1 MRRRDWRLDTPPLY
15 PTSEQWVPLR
25 EPFNLTAATGFAIKW
40 RDRLSGMNRVLRL
53 LTTVLV
59 VTALG
64 STFILLMSDMKTRPS
79 FGIPAAAISA
89 APLLLIGASCLVF
102 QAMLRPRWTELVKNM
117 ILAAA
122 FLLWG
127 VVQLM
132 EQSALSKI
140 LGDVVIALY
149 VLDLAWVIL
158 AGMYSTG
165 IIRASSPTRD
175 SSGG

>member
-1 MRRRDWRLDTPPLY
+1 
-15 PTSEQWVPLR
+15 
-25 EPFNLTAATGFAIKW
+25 
-40 RDRLSGMNRVLRL
+40 MNRVMRL

-64 STFILLMSDMKTRPS
+64 STFGLLTSDVKTRFS
-79 FGIPAAAISA
+79 FGIPAPAISA
-89 APLLLIGASCLVF
+89 APLLLIGVSCLIF
-102 QAMLRPRWTELVKNM
+102 QAMLRPRWTKLVRNM
-117 ILAAA
+117 LLAAA

-127 VVQLM
+127 AVQLM
-132 EQSALSKI
+132 QQSALSKI

-158 AGMYSTG
+158 AGIYSTG
-165 IIRASSPTRD
+165 TIPPSSPAHD